1 MCPRPPLSTP
11 LRRFFMT
18 PPSKN
23 FYDPPLAPKSLH
35 TYGVKPCNPTKLN
48 VTIRHFIITGKSPP
62 TCKPLRI
69 TYFETL
75 LVLEF
80 LRVKVA

>member
-18 PPSKN
+18 PPSKK

-35 TYGVKPCNPTKLN
+35 TYGLKSWIKCSSKEDLLSSLVQKDHMNY
-48 VTIRHFIITGKSPP
+48 IT
-62 TCKPLRI
+62 
-69 TYFETL
+69 
-75 LVLEF
+75 EF
-80 LRVKVA
+80 ATELAR